1 MPELHEVSY
10 SREAT
15 IAAFRD
21 FYQFLTKFY
30 MSEDEIEEP
39 PADGWPT
46 ITNERVHYLGKNDE
60 VGELMR
66 HLPYIK
72 DENLLAPHAA
82 VAHWPNLFKD
92 YPTEYQLST
101 GMGPVEGVRIL
112 AENLEWEH
120 VPSSAFGIS
129 IGHDTYILDTRLGIV
144 HCTESPIRVEDVTVR
159 EAILDDFWD
168 LEPES
173 EHGWRCSGP
182 AYAIADFFEVMK
194 QRYRDLLYLPMN
206 AWRLEEWFDE
216 YEDGHYRPVLRD
228 VRQIF
233 KEHGWPDL
241 SVYNKEKCMKA
252 VEKLIEEQYPDEEG
266 W

>member
-30 MSEDEIEEP
+30 MSEDDIEEP

-46 ITNERVHYLGKNDE
+46 ITNERAHLLGKNDE

-66 HLPYIK
+66 HLPYIR
-72 DENLLAPHAA
+72 DENLLAPYTQ
-82 VAHWPNLFKD
+82 VAHWPNLFKG
-92 YPTEYQLST
+92 YPTELQLSD
-101 GMGPVEGVRIL
+101 GMGPVQGVRIL
-112 AENLEWEH
+112 AENLEWEN
-120 VPSSAFGIS
+120 VPSCAFGIS
-129 IGHDTYILDTRLGIV
+129 IGKDTYILDTRLGII
-144 HCTESPIRVEDVTVR
+144 HCAESPIRAEDVTIR
-159 EAILDDFWD
+159 EAIDHDFWD
-168 LEPES
+168 LGPEN
-173 EHGWRCSGP
+173 ERDWRCTGP
-182 AYAIADFFEVMK
+182 AYAIADFFEVLK
-194 QRYRDLLYLPMN
+194 QRYRDLKYLPMN
-206 AWRLEEWFDE
+206 AWRVEEWSDT

-228 VRQIF
+228 VRQTF

-241 SVYNKEKCMKA
+241 SVYNKEECMKT
-252 VEKLIEEQYPDEEG
+252 VKKLIHDKHPDEEG